1 MIEKQ
6 TSDERLLKLIEG
18 TGAPKHSPGVAAGL
32 RKPTAHPLSVK
43 LNFLELKS
51 KFKALKVNLPILNKG
66 LIGLAILLT
75 LMFLYILI
83 SGSIISK
90 SNSAV
95 AFTSKDTSAIIKLI
109 SAGEAQGLMRKNISN
124 QDIKRDF
131 FLPFGEKR
139 GVYPREEGPDITEEV
154 KALKLV
160 GIIWSRN
167 PEVMIEN
174 SKDSR
179 TYTLKKG
186 ESLGDKFKIKEI
198 SRGSATLVV
207 ITPAGSKEYELR

>member
-1 MIEKQ
+1 MIDKQ

-18 TGAPKHSPGVAAGL
+18 SGEAKHPAAMSVGARRQP
-32 RKPTAHPLSVK
+32 AHPLAVK

-51 KFKALKVNLPILNKG
+51 KLKDLKVNLFILNKG
-66 LIGLAILLT
+66 LVGLAILLT

-90 SNSAV
+90 SNPV
-95 AFTSKDTSAIIKLI
+95 YFTSKDSLAIKKLI
-109 SAGEAQGLMRKNISN
+109 SAGEAQGLMRKNITN
-124 QDIKRDF
+124 QNIARDF
-131 FLPFGEKR
+131 FLPFGQRRAVSE
-139 GVYPREEGPDITEEV
+139 PEEGPDITEEV

-186 ESLGDKFKIKEI
+186 ESLSDKFKIKEI
-198 SRGSATLVV
+198 SRSSAILVV
-207 ITPAGSKEYELR
+207 TTPAGSKEYELR

>member
-1 MIEKQ
+1 MADKQ

-18 TGAPKHSPGVAAGL
+18 TGEAKHPGAAAAVARRPA
-32 RKPTAHPLSVK
+32 AHPLSVK

-51 KFKALKVNLPILNKG
+51 KFQALKVNLPILNKG
-66 LIGLAILLT
+66 LLGLAILLT
-75 LMFLYILI
+75 LIFLYILI
-83 SGSIISK
+83 SGLLISQPNAI
-90 SNSAV
+90 SFAP
-95 AFTSKDTSAIIKLI
+95 KDASAIIKLI
-109 SAGEAQGLMRKNISN
+109 SSGEAQGLMRKNISN

-131 FLPFGEKR
+131 FLPFGEK
-139 GVYPREEGPDITEEV
+139 GSVYTQEEGPDITEEV

-160 GIIWSRN
+160 GIIWSAN

-186 ESLGDKFKIKEI
+186 ESLSDRFKIKEI
-198 SRGSATLVV
+198 SRSSATLVAT
-207 ITPAGSKEYELR
+207 TPAGSKEYELR

>member
-1 MIEKQ
+1 MIDKQ

-18 TGAPKHSPGVAAGL
+18 SGEPKHSAGASSAA
-32 RKPTAHPLSVK
+32 RKPAAHPLSVK

-66 LIGLAILLT
+66 LMGLAILLT

-90 SNSAV
+90 PNSV
-95 AFTSKDTSAIIKLI
+95 SFTSKDTSAIIKLI

-131 FLPFGEKR
+131 FLPFSEKR
-139 GVYPREEGPDITEEV
+139 SVYLQEEGPDITEEI
-154 KALKLV
+154 KSLKLV
-160 GIIWSRN
+160 GIIWSAN

-186 ESLGDKFKIKEI
+186 ESLSDKFKIKEI
-198 SRGSATLVV
+198 SRTSATLAVT
-207 ITPAGSKEYELR
+207 TPAGAKEYELR

>member
-1 MIEKQ
+1 MIDKQ

-18 TGAPKHSPGVAAGL
+18 TGEPKHPGAMSVGARRLA
-32 RKPTAHPLSVK
+32 AHPLAVK

-51 KFKALKVNLPILNKG
+51 KLKDLKVNLLVLNKG
-66 LIGLAILLT
+66 LIGLAVFLT
-75 LMFLYILI
+75 FMFLYILI

-90 SNSAV
+90 SNSIS
-95 AFTSKDTSAIIKLI
+95 FTPRDSSAIIKLI
-109 SAGEAQGLMRKNISN
+109 SAGEAQGLMRKNIAN
-124 QDIKRDF
+124 QNITRDF

-139 GVYPREEGPDITEEV
+139 SVPVQEEGPDITEEV

-198 SRGSATLVV
+198 SRTSAILVV
-207 ITPAGSKEYELR
+207 TTPAGLKEYELR

>member
-1 MIEKQ
+1 MIDKQ

-18 TGAPKHSPGVAAGL
+18 SGEPKHPGAMTAGI
-32 RKPTAHPLSVK
+32 RKLPGHPLSVK

-51 KFKALKVNLPILNKG
+51 KFKVLKINLLILNKG

-75 LMFLYILI
+75 LVFLYILI

-90 SNSAV
+90 SNSISFAPR
-95 AFTSKDTSAIIKLI
+95 DGSAIIKLI
-109 SAGEAQGLMRKNISN
+109 SAGEAQGLMRKNITN
-124 QDIKRDF
+124 QNITRDF

-139 GVYPREEGPDITEEV
+139 SVPAQEEGPDITEEV
-154 KALKLV
+154 KTLKLV

-186 ESLGDKFKIKEI
+186 ESLSDKFKIKEI
-198 SRGSATLVV
+198 SRTSAILVV
-207 ITPAGSKEYELR
+207 TTPAGSKEYELR